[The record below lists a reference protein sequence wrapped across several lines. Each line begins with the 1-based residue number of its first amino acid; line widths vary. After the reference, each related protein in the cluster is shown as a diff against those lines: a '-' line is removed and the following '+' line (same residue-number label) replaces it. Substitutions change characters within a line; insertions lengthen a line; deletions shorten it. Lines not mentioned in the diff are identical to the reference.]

1 MVLIRRSI
9 DVKEKVKQYGIFIMV
24 SLALVGSL
32 SVIGV
37 LQSSERVN
45 TSGIIIQPPAP
56 GDPPSP
62 PPYFP
67 PSPPPEPEIEIDV
80 YSDAGCTIQ
89 CASITWGEIEVGGSI
104 DKTIYVMNSGDDD
117 VYLYLAADNWEPFA
131 ADGPI
136 QLSWDYDESVII
148 SGAVRELTLSLSISS
163 SITDIET
170 FDFDIVITASKI

>member
-1 MVLIRRSI
+1 VNER
-9 DVKEKVKQYGIFIMV
+9 VKTYGILIMV
-24 SLALVGSL
+24 SFALIGSL
-32 SVIGV
+32 SAIGI

-45 TSGIIIQPPAP
+45 TSGIIIQPPTP
-56 GDPPSP
+56 EDPPSP

-67 PSPPPEPEIEIDV
+67 PSPPPEPVIEIDV

-117 VYLYLAADNWEPFA
+117 VYLYLAADNWEPSDA
-131 ADGPI
+131 EGPI
-136 QLSWDYDESVII
+136 QLSWDYDESSIV
-148 SGAVRELTLSLSISS
+148 SGMVRELTLSLSVSS

-170 FDFDIVITASKI
+170 FDFDIIITASMI